1 MMCALVSLS
10 SCEHHEPVNP
20 IKPVDERTVLV
31 LTYNGEVFDQ
41 YGDLV
46 SKLPN
51 CLYAAAW
58 GIGKTASGTHCMSI
72 LSMMWT
78 TGHTVS
84 ANGIIISICLI
95 FLMC

>member
-1 MMCALVSLS
+1 MCALVSLS

-51 CLYAAAW
+51 CLYAAEIISD
-58 GIGKTASGTHCMSI
+58 GEDFFASGTHA
-72 LSMMWT
+72 MWT
-78 TGHTVS
+78 TGSTVS
-84 ANGIIISICLI
+84 ASGIITSICLM